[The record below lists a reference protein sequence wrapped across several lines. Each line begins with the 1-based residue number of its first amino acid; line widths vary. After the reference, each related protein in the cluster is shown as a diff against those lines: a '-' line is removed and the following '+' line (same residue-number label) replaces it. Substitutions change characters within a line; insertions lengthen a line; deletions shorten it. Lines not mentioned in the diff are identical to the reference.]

1 MTAYPTDT
9 QAKADILAAGRK
21 IYQRGLVAANDGNL
35 SVRVGENA
43 LWVTPTGVCKGDM
56 TEDMLVKMT
65 LDGTVLEGTRKPSSE
80 TKMHLRIY
88 QENPTVRAVVHAH
101 PPVAT
106 TFAAAGIPLDKPVL
120 QEAVVQLGT
129 VPVAPFALP
138 GSQGVADSVAPFCR
152 DYREKYSYKL
162 IYEGISLQEVYNMIL
177 ELGPGGANGRGSCFG
192 LGCLQW
198 TSYERIKRLVENYIE
213 AADGAD
219 TITLAQVQEAE
230 GMTVSYE
237 LNNTYRS
244 VYTTWQSEN
253 ADQNTTEA
261 AFAAGVIVCVRYG
274 VPVGYNTEEVQNT
287 RGALAEA
294 VYNVMMGNS

>member
-1 MTAYPTDT
+1 MIPYPTDA

-106 TFAAAGIPLDKPVL
+106 TFATNHIRQIGVGLATTFAAAGIPLDKPVL

-152 DYREKYSYKL
+152 DYRAL
-162 IYEGISLQEVYNMIL
+162 LL
-177 ELGPGGANGRGSCFG
+177 EYHGAVTWGTSMEQAHYRLECLEQVATVTLHLHT
-192 LGCLQW
+192 LGCH
-198 TSYERIKRLVENYIE
+198 RVIPPDV
-213 AADGAD
+213 
-219 TITLAQVQEAE
+219 VAE
-230 GMTVSYE
+230 LEG
-237 LNNTYRS
+237 LRPA
-244 VYTTWQSEN
+244 W
-253 ADQNTTEA
+253 
-261 AFAAGVIVCVRYG
+261 GI
-274 VPVGYNTEEVQNT
+274 
-287 RGALAEA
+287 L
-294 VYNVMMGNS
+294 

>member
-1 MTAYPTDT
+1 MIPYPTDT

-120 QEAVVQLGT
+120 QEA
-129 VPVAPFALP
+129 
-138 GSQGVADSVAPFCR
+138 ADSVAPFCR
-152 DYREKYSYKL
+152 DYRAL
-162 IYEGISLQEVYNMIL
+162 LL
-177 ELGPGGANGRGSCFG
+177 EYHGAVTWGTSMEQAHYRLECLEQVATVTLHLHT
-192 LGCLQW
+192 LGCHRVIPP
-198 TSYERIKRLVENYIE
+198 EV
-213 AADGAD
+213 
-219 TITLAQVQEAE
+219 VAE
-230 GMTVSYE
+230 LEG
-237 LNNTYRS
+237 LRPA
-244 VYTTWQSEN
+244 W
-253 ADQNTTEA
+253 
-261 AFAAGVIVCVRYG
+261 GI
-274 VPVGYNTEEVQNT
+274 
-287 RGALAEA
+287 L
-294 VYNVMMGNS
+294 

>member
-1 MTAYPTDT
+1 MIPYPTDA

-138 GSQGVADSVAPFCR
+138 GGGRQR
-152 DYREKYSYKL
+152 
-162 IYEGISLQEVYNMIL
+162 
-177 ELGPGGANGRGSCFG
+177 GPLLPG
-192 LGCLQW
+192 LPGP
-198 TSYERIKRLVENYIE
+198 
-213 AADGAD
+213 
-219 TITLAQVQEAE
+219 
-230 GMTVSYE
+230 
-237 LNNTYRS
+237 
-244 VYTTWQSEN
+244 
-253 ADQNTTEA
+253 
-261 AFAAGVIVCVRYG
+261 AAGIPRRRHLGHQHGAGPLPVG
-274 VPVGYNTEEVQNT
+274 VPGTDGHRHPAPAHLGVSPGHPP
-287 RGALAEA
+287 
-294 VYNVMMGNS
+294 